1 MLSVK
6 SGCLM
11 GDNIIGIQ
19 YKEGILNKNI
29 GIFLNYALGS
39 PPLELHISNTIDLLN
54 RGNKV
59 TIYVCDG
66 ELKSC
71 TANPLHSKSV
81 CRYCKFRSLDALKD
95 IKNDIEIKFLDLSLF
110 DNNVDD
116 AKITEPLELGVM
128 SSMASLVKAQSYDQL
143 NHDWKKYHDNMLNSA
158 GKLYNYFV
166 NEIQKNCYDYMFMFN
181 GRFGDVKPVLE
192 ATRKSNIGYGLIEVK
207 KSLHEIVFINELIH
221 SIDGNTRR
229 ALRSYIENQKDASN
243 IAKVF
248 YGKKVKNENTGDPV
262 YTQNQQ
268 SGLLPNATINTDK
281 KIVVIYPTTD
291 DEYKFIGSEW
301 DGYVPEDQ
309 VDEIQELA
317 LALKDKDYLL
327 VVKMHPNQA
336 NTAENVLERY
346 LDLEKKYN
354 NVVVEPPLSK
364 KDTYALMHKADFVIN
379 FASTIGVEAC
389 YARKIVILIGDT
401 TFSRMNIA
409 YKAKSGGEAAKLI
422 LSGALKPKPIKGAII
437 WGNYLASYADNL
449 PSFSRVSNGDYTV
462 NGKKIG
468 RSRLLR
474 ALQLPAKLRLE
485 MKKPGFKFN
494 FAFILKGKDI
504 LINTIKGKWTVK

>member
-6 SGCLM
+6 SGYLM
-11 GDNIIGIQ
+11 GNNIKGIQ
-19 YKEGILNKNI
+19 YKEDISNKNI
-29 GIFLNYALGS
+29 GFFFNYALGS
-39 PPLELHISNTIDLLN
+39 PPLELHISNVIDLLD
-54 RGNKV
+54 RGNKI

-66 ELKSC
+66 ELESC

-81 CRYCKFRSLDALKD
+81 CRYCKFRSMDSLKD
-95 IKNDIEIKFLDLSLF
+95 IKDDVDIKFLDLRLF
-110 DNNVDD
+110 DNNIDD
-116 AKITEPLELGVM
+116 AKIKESLELGVM
-128 SSMASLVKAQSYDQL
+128 SSIASLVKAQSYDQL
-143 NHDWKKYHDNMLNSA
+143 NYDWKKYHDTMLKST
-158 GKLYNYFV
+158 GKLYNYFS
-166 NEIQKNCYDYMFMFN
+166 NEIKENCYDYVFMFN

-192 ATRKSNIGYGLIEVK
+192 ATRKSNIGYGLVEVK

-229 ALRSYIENQKDASN
+229 ALKAYIENKKEAAN
-243 IAKVF
+243 VAKVF

-268 SGLLPNATINTDK
+268 SGLLPKSVTNTEK
-281 KIVVIYPTTD
+281 KIVAIYPTTD

-309 VDEIQELA
+309 VDEIKELA
-317 LALKDKDYLL
+317 TALKDKDFLL

-346 LDLEKKYN
+346 LDLEKKYI
-354 NVVVEPPLSK
+354 NVVVESPLSK

-389 YARKIVILIGDT
+389 YARKIVIQIGDT
-401 TFSRMNIA
+401 TFSKMNIA
-409 YKAKSGGEAAKLI
+409 YKVISGKQAGKLI
-422 LSGALKPKPIKGAII
+422 LSGLLKPKPIRGAII
-437 WGNYLASYADNL
+437 WGNYLASYADKL
-449 PSFSRVSNGDYTV
+449 ASFKRVSNGDYTV
-462 NGKKIG
+462 NGRRIG

-474 ALQLPAKLRLE
+474 VLQLPAKLRLE
-485 MKKPGFKFN
+485 MKKPGFRLN
-494 FAFILKGKDI
+494 ASFILKGKDI
-504 LINTIKGKWTVK
+504 LINTVKGKWVVK